1 MFYLFG
7 PEACGIVVPRL
18 GIELTPA
25 ALEGEV
31 LTTGLPGKPSH
42 WLWRQFSHGNEIKI
56 SRKSFLL
63 GSQLS

>member
-31 LTTGLPGKPSH
+31 LTIGPSERSGLIH
-42 WLWRQFSHGNEIKI
+42 
-56 SRKSFLL
+56 
-63 GSQLS
+63 